1 MPRLR
6 SRDVFRIA
14 VPAAPMLASA
24 ALVSLG
30 ALPTLATLWW
40 TILIVAAFVIVLLPV
55 YMARTTRRAPE
66 PSATEEP

>member
-1 MPRLR
+1 
-6 SRDVFRIA
+6 
-14 VPAAPMLASA
+14 MLASA

-30 ALPTLATLWW
+30 VLPTLATLWW